1 MEELERLRRRIKN
14 ARELQSVVKIMKMIS
29 AANVRQY
36 GQAVESLLE
45 YNRTIE
51 LGLQIVMMDRP
62 VELLAPEPAPK
73 KKQLG
78 AVIFGSDQGLIGNFN
93 ELIAGFAVNKMK
105 EIEHEK
111 QMALAIGERIIPR
124 LEELGQPVEAYFS
137 FFSGSLGT
145 TPIMLDL
152 LIKIE
157 EWRQKEGVDQ
167 ILLFYN
173 RPVSAGSF
181 RPYMAYLYPLDIKW
195 LEGLGKKKWPSPSR
209 SLPTFTME
217 REQLFSSLIRQYLF
231 FSLYRA
237 FVESLAS
244 ENTSRLMA
252 MQMAEKNIDE
262 HLSDLNLQFHK
273 QRQEAI
279 SSELLDIVTGFEA
292 LTGGER
298 GMSE

>member
-29 AANVRQY
+29 AANVRRY

-51 LGLQIVMMDRP
+51 LGLQIVMMNRP
-62 VELLAPEPAPK
+62 MELLALAPEPVQK

-93 ELIAGFAVNKMK
+93 ELIAGFAVSKMK

-111 QMALAIGERIIPR
+111 QMALAVGERIIPR

-137 FFSGSLGT
+137 FFSSSLGT

-152 LIKIE
+152 LVKIE

-181 RPYMAYLYPLDIKW
+181 RPYMAYLYPLDMKW

-217 REQLFSSLIRQYLF
+217 REQLFSSLIRQYIF

-244 ENTSRLMA
+244 ENTGRLLA

-298 GMSE
+298 KG

>member
-1 MEELERLRRRIKN
+1 MEELEKLRRRIKN
-14 ARELQSVVKIMKMIS
+14 ARELQSVVKMMKMIS

-51 LGLQIVMMDRP
+51 LGLQIVMMNRP
-62 VELLAPEPAPK
+62 VEHLALAPETAQK

-105 EIEHEK
+105 EIDHEK
-111 QMALAIGERIIPR
+111 QMALAVGERIIPR

-152 LIKIE
+152 LVKIE

-181 RPYMAYLYPLDIKW
+181 RPYMAYLYPLDMKW
-195 LEGLGKKKWPSPSR
+195 LEDLGKKKWPSPSR

-217 REQLFSSLIRQYLF
+217 REQLFSSLIRQYIF

-244 ENTSRLMA
+244 ENAGRLLA

-262 HLSDLNLQFHK
+262 HLSDLNLQFNK

-279 SSELLDIVTGFEA
+279 SSELLDVVTGFEA

-298 GMSE
+298 KE